1 METKLQLKIN
11 KIIKSRFKDSIL
23 KKEQASLN
31 EIPETVQPNLIN
43 GNTKMIKSRNQ
54 EKMGQKST
62 LKFNPDESLDLKVAS
77 NRFNIK

>member
-1 METKLQLKIN
+1 M
-11 KIIKSRFKDSIL
+11 
-23 KKEQASLN
+23 N
-31 EIPETVQPNLIN
+31 EIPETAQPNLIN
-43 GNTKMIKSRNQ
+43 GNTKKIKSRNQ